1 MNEWWWSSK
10 EKEVSKAET
19 TLKQLKQKNISKTVK
34 AKEEK
39 YVWVCTL
46 RLLYALLTN
55 GFWNLLK
62 NIYNK

>member
-1 MNEWWWSSK
+1 MMMK
-10 EKEVSKAET
+10 
-19 TLKQLKQKNISKTVK
+19 LKRKGSFQSRNKVKTEQKNISKTVK

-46 RLLYALLTN
+46 RILYALLTN